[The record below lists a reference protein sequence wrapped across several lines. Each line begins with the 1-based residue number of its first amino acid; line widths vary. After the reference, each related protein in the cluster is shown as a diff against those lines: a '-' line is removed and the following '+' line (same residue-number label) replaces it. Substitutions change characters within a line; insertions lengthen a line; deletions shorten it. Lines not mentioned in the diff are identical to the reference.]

1 MGVPKKEIVMADISR
16 SCDLLG
22 DGNSKNRKFDGLCKC
37 HFCSKNTQDIWKI
50 VIFSPKGNFDGL
62 HKQVM

>member
-1 MGVPKKEIVMADISR
+1 MADISR

-22 DGNSKNRKFDGLCKC
+22 DGGSKNRKFDGLCKR
-37 HFCSKNTQDIWKI
+37 HFCSKNTQNIQKI
-50 VIFSPKGNFDGL
+50 VKFSPKGNVDGL